1 MHGAGE
7 PAAPV
12 NHPTRP
18 MRIEHRHTDTI
29 PQTLFAKI
37 LALCEAAYEEPLAQE
52 FMNVGPGLHLLAF
65 DGDALVAHTMLVD
78 RTLLAGDGTM
88 LRTGYVELV
97 ATHPAHQRKGHATA
111 LLRALVPLL
120 ADYDVGALSP
130 SDPAFYERLGWELW
144 RGPLSVRTATG
155 LEASDSEE
163 QAMILRLPR
172 TPEALDLTAPLSV
185 EWRPGDAW

>member
-1 MHGAGE
+1 
-7 PAAPV
+7 
-12 NHPTRP
+12 

-29 PQTLFAKI
+29 PPALFAEI
-37 LALCEAAYEEPLAQE
+37 LALCEAAYAEPLAQE
-52 FMNVGPGLHLLAF
+52 FRNVGPGLHLLAF

-78 RTLLAGDGTM
+78 RMLVAGDGTL

-97 ATHPAHQRKGHATA
+97 ATHQAHQRKGHATA

-120 ADYDVGALSP
+120 ADHDVGALSP

-155 LEASDSEE
+155 AELSDSEE
-163 QAMILRLPR
+163 QVMVLRVPR
-172 TPEALDLTAPLSV
+172 PPMTLDLDAPLSV

>member
-1 MHGAGE
+1 
-7 PAAPV
+7 
-12 NHPTRP
+12 
-18 MRIEHRHTDTI
+18 
-29 PQTLFAKI
+29 
-37 LALCEAAYEEPLAQE
+37 
-52 FMNVGPGLHLLAF
+52 
-65 DGDALVAHTMLVD
+65 
-78 RTLLAGDGTM
+78 
-88 LRTGYVELV
+88 
-97 ATHPAHQRKGHATA
+97 